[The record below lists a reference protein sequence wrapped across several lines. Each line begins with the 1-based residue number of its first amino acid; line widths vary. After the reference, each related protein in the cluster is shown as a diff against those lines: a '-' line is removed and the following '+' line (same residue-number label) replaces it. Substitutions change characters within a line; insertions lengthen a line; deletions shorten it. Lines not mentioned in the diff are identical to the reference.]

1 MAVTTPQGSRESS
14 DDTGH
19 SGTRNRRARRVPSFE
34 ARMMAPAVI
43 VLAVI
48 TFVPFLFMI
57 VMSFTRITLIGGIE
71 FHWNGLA
78 NWQQMFTDPLVWS
91 SWVRAMLYFVLTVGI
106 EMVLG
111 AAVALAIH
119 ELVWGRN
126 AVLSLALLPMFIAPV
141 VVGMLGRFLTDPT
154 YGLYSWVLSSTGIYE
169 GNVLGSPVPAFASVV
184 LMNVWEWTPLITLI
198 VLAGLTAVPQGLV
211 EAASIDG
218 ASYWQRL
225 RHVVWPT
232 VSGIV
237 LIALLVRSMDAIRY
251 FAIIWIST
259 NGGPANATKIIPL
272 RLYEVAFRFF
282 DIGYA
287 ATIGLGMLAFS
298 ILVANAFIAVLR
310 RREVVR

>member
-1 MAVTTPQGSRESS
+1 
-14 DDTGH
+14 
-19 SGTRNRRARRVPSFE
+19 
-34 ARMMAPAVI
+34 MAPAIVI
-43 VLAVI
+43 LAVI
-48 TFVPFLFMI
+48 TFIPFLFMI
-57 VMSFTRITLIGGIE
+57 GMSFTRISLIGGVD

-78 NWQQMFTDPLVWS
+78 NWQQMFTDPLVWA
-91 SWVRAMLYFVLTVGI
+91 SWARAALYFVLTVGI

-111 AAVALAIH
+111 VTVALAIY

-126 AVLSLALLPMFIAPV
+126 AVLSLVLLPMFIAPV
-141 VVGMLGRFLTDPT
+141 IVGMLGRFLTDPT
-154 YGLYSWVLSSTGIYE
+154 YGLYSWILSSTGIYE

-198 VLAGLTAVPQGLV
+198 VLAGLTSVPQGLI

-218 ASYWQRL
+218 ASWGQRL
-225 RHVVWPT
+225 RHVIWP
-232 VSGIV
+232 SISAIV

-310 RREVVR
+310 RREVV